1 MLVPLPANS
10 MRASAYS
17 PTVSPKLLVA
27 ISAPEVLEAS
37 LRIASPLATLT
48 LLAEVVTLF
57 WLVHPLWV
65 SQTSVL
71 SEFPLNSSSKTSDQ
85 LPSTPAGVGSEA
97 AEEDA
102 LWALGVELPVGA
114 IDVPVVVVGLEVV
127 LVVDVVVVGVVPVVL
142 VAGVLVAVDVVVVGV
157 LVAVGVVV
165 VGVVLVVRV
174 VFLVGVGLP
183 GAAWTGLRGAF
194 LRGRAEFDA
203 RADSMLPRPV
213 ACSFT

>member
-1 MLVPLPANS
+1 
-10 MRASAYS
+10 
-17 PTVSPKLLVA
+17 LVA

-102 LWALGVELPVGA
+102 LWALVVELPVGA
-114 IDVPVVVVGLEVV
+114 IDVPVVVVGLVVEVV